1 MRMHDQGAARAL
13 LEQALHEVGVSL
25 VEVRAMKKTAEL
37 KQGLVW
43 LLKKKSL
50 VGNAWIS
57 QELNMGNR
65 RNITRAVAA
74 FDHARSRPVRALRT
88 RLEEMSQRPD

>member
-1 MRMHDQGAARAL
+1 
-13 LEQALHEVGVSL
+13 
-25 VEVRAMKKTAEL
+25 MKKTAEL

-43 LLKKKSL
+43 LLKKKHL

-57 QELNMGNR
+57 QELNIGNR

-74 FDHARSRPVRALRT
+74 FDHARSRSVRALRT